1 MKLKSHLFALL
12 AIGIWSTL
20 ELTGKLL
27 DASLDPFAI
36 TALRFLIGGAFLAPV
51 ALWQMKQNKLK
62 IKKSS
67 LLAFGALGIL
77 NVVISMLLL
86 QFAIHFG
93 KASLSAMIVSM
104 NPLFVSVFAIFILG
118 EKLSPVHKYSLGL
131 GILGLLIIIL
141 SERELFTGKYYNL
154 PLGIAFAIL
163 AALTFALYT
172 VSAKRLID
180 KYGNFITNSFSFLLG
195 GLCLAGINLILGK
208 PMLFEPSMRNLLLMG
223 NMGIMISGLAYL
235 LYFEAMR
242 GLGAANAS
250 IYFFIKPAFAAIL
263 AMVFLGE
270 RLGNWQVAGMLLIML
285 ALSRNILLAVKK
297 A

>member
-1 MKLKSHLFALL
+1 MKLKSHLFTLL

-27 DASLDPFAI
+27 DACLDPFAI
-36 TALRFLIGGAFLAPV
+36 TSLRFLIGGAFLAPV

-62 IKKSS
+62 LGKSS
-67 LLAFGALGIL
+67 LLAIGALGIL

-86 QFAIHFG
+86 QLAIYFG
-93 KASLSAMIVSM
+93 KASLTAMIVSM
-104 NPLFVSVFAIFILG
+104 NPLFVSVFAVFILG
-118 EKLSPVHKYSLGL
+118 EKLNPIHKYSLGVGVL
-131 GILGLLIIIL
+131 GLIIIFL
-141 SERELFTGKYYNL
+141 SEGELYSAKYHNL
-154 PLGIAFAIL
+154 PLGITFAIL
-163 AALTFALYT
+163 AGLTFALYT
-172 VSAKRLID
+172 VTAKRLID
-180 KYGNFITNSFSFLLG
+180 KYGNFITNSFSFLFG
-195 GLCLAGINLILGK
+195 GLCLAIINLVLGK
-208 PMLFEPSMRNLLLMG
+208 PMLFEASMRNLLLMG

-263 AMVFLGE
+263 AMLVLGE
-270 RLGNWQVAGMLLIML
+270 RLGAWQIAGMLLIML
-285 ALSRNILLAVKK
+285 ALSRNILLAVRK